1 MFLEKFQ
8 KSSSLEFSNDPNR
21 NNNDNNNNS
30 KLDNLNQHSF
40 IKDKRVN
47 SQSKDNSRIYN
58 DKKEH
63 DCVACNLGYSISQK
77 GYSTMAYNPYMKNNK
92 TFIGNIKKDS
102 NKNLIKQIPKSLS
115 QKYNI
120 KKNKNIK

>member
-1 MFLEKFQ
+1 
-8 KSSSLEFSNDPNR
+8 
-21 NNNDNNNNS
+21 
-30 KLDNLNQHSF
+30 
-40 IKDKRVN
+40 
-47 SQSKDNSRIYN
+47 
-58 DKKEH
+58 
-63 DCVACNLGYSISQK
+63 
-77 GYSTMAYNPYMKNNK
+77 MAYNPYIKNNK